1 MGNTAGQPM
10 HGWTHV
16 AQIDL
21 TSFLACPYTFI
32 TFAAAKPCCQMLLE
46 VLTLFMLLI
55 QN

>member
-32 TFAAAKPCCQMLLE
+32 TFAAAKPYCQMLLE
-46 VLTLFMLLI
+46 VPTLFMLLI